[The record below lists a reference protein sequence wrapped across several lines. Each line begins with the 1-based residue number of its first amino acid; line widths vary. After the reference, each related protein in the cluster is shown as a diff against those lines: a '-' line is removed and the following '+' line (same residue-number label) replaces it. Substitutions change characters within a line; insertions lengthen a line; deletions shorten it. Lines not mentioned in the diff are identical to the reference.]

1 MHTFLITKYAMLNL
15 NTYPSDCFSPTYRR
29 IVSALSTEKKDATAN
44 DLMPLLILE
53 GTEKLIKEEL
63 VRCIW
68 FGQHFKKDTLYT
80 DDGLRLEVLTPGW
93 ETPEGG
99 PDFKHAEI
107 LLEGKG
113 LVKGN
118 VEIHVFA
125 SDWARHQHQ
134 KQETYNTVCLHVV
147 MWNDRE
153 ETHIKNMAGQM
164 IPQLTLSK
172 YLDTEI
178 DDIVN
183 TIDVEAYLK
192 GKKVNPGHCKTEM
205 KNQSVDRHW
214 LGQFLDYAGD
224 DRVIQKAG
232 KYERWLEQRPF
243 EQALYEAIM
252 ESLGYK
258 NNKEPFLTLASRVPL
273 KEMRLVIPEDA
284 PPREK
289 AVHIQALL
297 LGAAGLLPRLN
308 DARKVYDDETV
319 AYIKTIGELWNSI
332 QQKTGIAAMARSD
345 WRYAGMR
352 PANYP
357 ERRIAAISNILPEC
371 MPQGIFQRILA
382 IFQKPAVAGCQ
393 KVEDAAIIKTVTHDV
408 QTLFLNTQDPYW
420 SYRYVAG
427 GKKFSKPQKLLGQER
442 VSAIFIN
449 VVIPILLVYA
459 RKHHDINLE
468 KTLHLIYRNYTP
480 LPETSVTKFMN
491 NRIWGEPWTP
501 KKMVRSVRRQ
511 QGLYQLFKDFCENDN
526 LSCNKC
532 ALYLAV
538 VNK

>member
-1 MHTFLITKYAMLNL
+1 
-15 NTYPSDCFSPTYRR
+15 
-29 IVSALSTEKKDATAN
+29 
-44 DLMPLLILE
+44 
-53 GTEKLIKEEL
+53 
-63 VRCIW
+63 
-68 FGQHFKKDTLYT
+68 
-80 DDGLRLEVLTPGW
+80 
-93 ETPEGG
+93 
-99 PDFKHAEI
+99 DFKHAEI

-113 LVKGN
+113 LVRGN
-118 VEIHVFA
+118 VEVHVFA

-153 ETHIKNMAGQM
+153 ENHIKTLAGQM

-172 YLDTEI
+172 YLDAEI
-178 DDIVN
+178 DDVVN
-183 TIDVEAYLK
+183 TIDIEAYLK

-205 KNQSVDRHW
+205 ENQCADGQW

-232 KYERWLEQRPF
+232 KYERWLETRPF
-243 EQALYEAIM
+243 EQALYEAVM

-258 NNKEPFLTLASRVPL
+258 NNKEPFLTLASLVPL
-273 KEMRLVIPEDA
+273 KDMRLVIPEDA
-284 PPREK
+284 PSHEK
-289 AVHIQALL
+289 AIHIQALL

-308 DARKVYDDETV
+308 DAKKVYDDETV

-332 QQKTGIAAMARSD
+332 QLKTGIAAMARSD
-345 WRYAGMR
+345 WSFAGIR

-371 MPQGIFQRILA
+371 MPQGIFHRILA
-382 IFQKPAVAGCQ
+382 IFQKPAVVSGQ
-393 KVEDAAIIKTVTHDV
+393 KGDDAAIIKMITNGV
-408 QTLFLNTQDPYW
+408 QALFLDTEDQYW
-420 SYRYVAG
+420 SYCYVAG
-427 GKKFSKPQKLLGQER
+427 GKKFPKPQKLLGQER
-442 VSAIFIN
+442 VSVIFIN

-459 RKHHDINLE
+459 RKHHDLSLE

-491 NRIWGEPWTP
+491 SRIWGESGTP
-501 KKMVRSVRRQ
+501 KKMIHSVRRQ

-532 ALYLAV
+532 A
-538 VNK
+538 

>member
-1 MHTFLITKYAMLNL
+1 MLNL

-29 IVSALSTEKKDATAN
+29 IVGALSSGEMDAAVS
-44 DLMPLLILE
+44 DHLPLFILE

-68 FGQHFKKDTLYT
+68 FGQHFKRDKLYT

-93 ETPEGG
+93 ETPEDG

-107 LLEGKG
+107 LLEGQG

-147 MWNDRE
+147 MWNDKD
-153 ETHIKNMAGQM
+153 ETHVKNLAGQM

-178 DDIVN
+178 DDVVN
-183 TIDVEAYLK
+183 TIDIEAYLK

-205 KNQSVDRHW
+205 ENQCVDGQW

-232 KYERWLEQRPF
+232 KYERWLETRPF
-243 EQALYEAIM
+243 EQALYEAVM

-258 NNKEPFLTLASRVPL
+258 NNKEPFLALASLVPL
-273 KEMRLVIPEDA
+273 KDMRLVIPEDA
-284 PPREK
+284 PSHEK
-289 AVHIQALL
+289 ATHIQALL
-297 LGAAGLLPRLN
+297 LGAAGLLPKLN
-308 DARKVYDDETV
+308 GAKKVYDDETT
-319 AYIKTIGELWNSI
+319 AYIKKIEALWDSM
-332 QQKTGIAAMARSD
+332 QQKTGIAAMAKSD
-345 WRYAGMR
+345 WSFAGIR

-382 IFQKPAVAGCQ
+382 IFEKPAVTGGQ
-393 KVEDAAIIKTVTHDV
+393 KGDDAAIIKTVTNGV
-408 QTLFLNTQDPYW
+408 QALFLNTEDPYW
-420 SYRYVAG
+420 SYRYTTG
-427 GKKFSKPQKLLGQER
+427 GKKFPKPQKLLGQER
-442 VSAIFIN
+442 VSAVFIN
-449 VVIPILLVYA
+449 VIIPLLLVYA
-459 RKHHDINLE
+459 RKHHDLSLE
-468 KTLHLIYRNYTP
+468 KTLHLIYRNYSP
-480 LPETSVTKFMN
+480 LQETSVTKFMS
-491 NRIWGEPWTP
+491 NRIWGESGTP
-501 KKMVRSVRRQ
+501 KKTIRSVRRQ

-538 VNK
+538 VSQP